1 VIAVLYLGHA
11 VIGLALL
18 ATRPLKRELRSAA
31 VLAGSA
37 LGALLG
43 AALYFVRD
51 SDAVWRTTEV
61 EAPTAALLAVAIAC
75 AWILFGALDQGAGR
89 ADKGCLIGVA
99 CSGLALFATNEWL
112 VPASLYWVASSL
124 ALVSLTRGTRDAAPA
139 RLAVLVSDVATIVA
153 LTAHSLE
160 QETWRIP
167 GEIEG
172 WPYWVLLAAVAVR
185 AGALPQFGVWA
196 ALPSPAGACGLPL
209 LVAGGFVLLLGPA
222 AGPQVAAGL
231 ALLLLALASCFW
243 ALMSKELLLTAVAAW
258 PVSLTLGVA
267 LISTDAVTRAG
278 IAAALAVTAVA
289 LWPHCLGRA
298 EAERGLL
305 LAFVPATAGFG
316 VIVAGALEAFERATE
331 TTSVIESA
339 PWAAAAALL
348 PAALASGV
356 ALGARLGRRL
366 EPMNHEVLPLAASWI
381 VVGLS
386 VSIGLLPEGFV
397 DLETGAG
404 STARTV
410 WLHLAALAAGI
421 GAAFL
426 FAGRSDTVIPRRAEG
441 RLRMDV
447 VAAKPS
453 FAAPLAWFSAALG
466 LVAVGGVLWLT
477 YEGLRVG
484 FL

>member
-18 ATRPLKRELRSAA
+18 AARPLGRRARAVA

-37 LGALLG
+37 TGALLG
-43 AALYFVRD
+43 AALYFVGD
-51 SDAVWRTTEV
+51 SEAVWRTTEV
-61 EAPTAALLAVAIAC
+61 EAPAAALIAVAIAC
-75 AWILFGALDQGAGR
+75 SWILLGGLDRGTGR
-89 ADKGCLIGVA
+89 VDTGCLVGIA
-99 CSGLALFATNEWL
+99 CSGLALFATNEWV
-112 VPASLYWVASSL
+112 VPASLFWVASSL
-124 ALVSLTRGTRDAAPA
+124 ALVSLTRGAVGAAPA
-139 RLAVLVSDVATIVA
+139 RLAVLVSDVATIAA
-153 LTAHSLE
+153 LAAHSLD
-160 QETWRIP
+160 QQTWRMP

-185 AGALPQFGVWA
+185 AGALPHLGVWA
-196 ALPSPAGACGLPL
+196 ALRSPAGACGLPL
-209 LVAGGFVLLLGPA
+209 LVAGGFALLLGPV
-222 AGPQVAAGL
+222 AGPRVAAGL
-231 ALLLLALASCFW
+231 ALLLVALGSCFW
-243 ALMSKELLLTAVAAW
+243 ALMGKELLLGAVAAW

-289 LWPHCLGRA
+289 LWPYCLGRA

-305 LAFVPATAGFG
+305 LSFVPTTAGFG
-316 VIVAGALEAFERATE
+316 VIVAGALEAFGRATE
-331 TTSVIESA
+331 TTSVIEAA
-339 PWAAAAALL
+339 PWAAVAALL

-356 ALGARLGRRL
+356 ALGARMGRRL
-366 EPMNHEVLPLAASWI
+366 EPLNHEALPLAASWI

-386 VSIGLLPEGFV
+386 VSIGVLPEGFL
-397 DLETGAG
+397 DLETGSGA
-404 STARTV
+404 TARTV

-426 FAGRSDTVIPRRAEG
+426 FAGRSGHWIPRRAEG
-441 RLRMDV
+441 RLLMGTLAV
-447 VAAKPS
+447 KPS
-453 FAAPLAWFSAALG
+453 FAAPLEWVSVALG